1 MACRRGLDQRPGR
14 REGDHG
20 TALPNPPAHVPEL
33 HTRHFGLISWEKHET
48 LAIRLGRSARA
59 RMSTFAGRHTESRHR
74 PDECFYR
81 HTDQGVRWEATVARS
96 SSRSRN
102 VTRSAKSGRF
112 VSKAKAKSSPRTT
125 VRERVGKG
133 TSNKTTVHRS
143 AATGRFVKASTAV
156 RHPGTTITQRV

>member
-1 MACRRGLDQRPGR
+1 M
-14 REGDHG
+14 
-20 TALPNPPAHVPEL
+20 
-33 HTRHFGLISWEKHET
+33 
-48 LAIRLGRSARA
+48 
-59 RMSTFAGRHTESRHR
+59 
-74 PDECFYR
+74 
-81 HTDQGVRWEATVARS
+81 ARS
-96 SSRSRN
+96 SSRSRT

-143 AATGRFVKASTAV
+143 AATGRFVKASTAA